1 MSDVRIK
8 LKDLVELA
16 RFDIIRVI
24 SSRTG
29 RVLVYSYHKE
39 NHEHLG
45 ELEIT
50 GIFTELELSGTVKN
64 FARSRLVCW
73 AHEDE
78 FRKLQ
83 AEKELGRY
91 VRS

>member
-1 MSDVRIK
+1 VSDVRIK
-8 LKDLVELA
+8 LKDLAELA
-16 RFDIIRVI
+16 RGDTLRII

-29 RVLVYSYHKE
+29 KVLVYSYHKE
-39 NHEHLG
+39 KHEHLG

-73 AHEDE
+73 AYEDD